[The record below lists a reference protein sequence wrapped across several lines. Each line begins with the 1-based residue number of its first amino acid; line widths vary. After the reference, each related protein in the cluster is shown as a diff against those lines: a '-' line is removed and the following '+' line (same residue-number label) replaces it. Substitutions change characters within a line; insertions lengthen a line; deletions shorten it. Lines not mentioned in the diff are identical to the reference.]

1 MAQKQKLPGFY
12 QKRKTLFGAKTTPQ
26 TMRETGRLLMDAG
39 RNDDAL
45 ELFERCAAEDLTR
58 QIAAGAMSAG
68 DVPLFMRAKKVLKE
82 AITEEEWTRLAAN
95 AEKAGAYS
103 MAHVAHLKAGH
114 QDEALRLRPRGQEPE
129 EETPKPSKEDRA
141 AENAGGKQGP

>member
-12 QKRKTLFGAKTTPQ
+12 QKRKVLFGAKTTPQ

-39 RNDDAL
+39 RHDDAL

-103 MAHVAHLKAGH
+103 MAYVAHLKAGH
-114 QDEALRLRPRGQEPE
+114 EEEALRLLPRGQEPE
-129 EETPKPSKEDRA
+129 EAAPKPSKEDRA
-141 AENAGGKQGP
+141 TEDAGGKQAP